1 MSFRASL
8 SIGGSEMDVLYC
20 DYKLSRDTDAKGR
33 PSSGVYGGR
42 ITFEIESTEDTS
54 VIETMVNSQFKPF
67 EGTITFKKTD
77 EDAKLKELTFKNAYI
92 VFFQETLDVKG
103 NVPMVVRF
111 TISAEELSLGN
122 ATHEN
127 RWPNK

>member
-8 SIGGSEMDVLYC
+8 NIEGSEMDILYC

-42 ITFEIESTEDTS
+42 ITFEVESTEDTS

-77 EDAKLKELTFKNAYI
+77 EDAKLKELAFKNAYV

-103 NVPMVVRF
+103 DVPMIVRF

-127 RWPNK
+127 RWPNR